1 MKTDVAFKKFVWIS
15 GLLLMLGVT
24 VAAHGFHG
32 TADGRGS
39 CPGTVVCPLTGEEVC
54 RDQRPLID
62 STRSDCP
69 GKVECP
75 LTGELI
81 CRDQCPLNADQYLVD
96 VSDELPA
103 CCRGR
108 Q

>member
-1 MKTDVAFKKFVWIS
+1 MNTNVALNKFVWIS
-15 GLLLMLGVT
+15 GWLLMLGVT

-32 TADGRGS
+32 TADAQIG
-39 CPGTVVCPLTGEEVC
+39 CPGTVACPLTGEEVC
-54 RDQRPLID
+54 RDQCPLID

-75 LTGELI
+75 LTGELV
-81 CRDQCPLNADQYLVD
+81 CRDQCPLNADQDLVE
-96 VSDELPA
+96 VSDALPA

-108 Q
+108 A